1 THWPVPDSFGIDR
14 FADDRSLRS
23 LLPLYV
29 DADLLA
35 HVQPVLEDLGPRLG
49 GEMDEWAHQAD
60 VNPPV
65 LHHRTRSGRDHQRIE
80 VHPAYRELQKVAFEE
95 LGMHAMSHRTVLGW
109 DTPLPPSV
117 KYTSFYLFAQAE
129 FGLECPVNMTDS
141 LTRTLRKFGDQEL
154 IDRYL
159 PTLTSLS
166 METLTQG
173 AMFMTEQD
181 AGSDVG
187 RATTRAVD
195 NGDGTWSLT
204 GEKWFCSNA
213 DADVTMIL
221 ARPEGAPKGIKG

>member
-80 VHPAYRELQKVAFEE
+80 VHPAYRSLQKVTCEE
-95 LGMHAMSHRTVLGW
+95 LGMHAMSHRPVRDG
-109 DTPLPPSV
+109 DEPRQPLDKCKSV
-117 KYTSFYLFAQAE
+117 YL
-129 FGLECPVNMTDS
+129 
-141 LTRTLRKFGDQEL
+141 
-154 IDRYL
+154 Y
-159 PTLTSLS
+159 
-166 METLTQG
+166 
-173 AMFMTEQD
+173 
-181 AGSDVG
+181 
-187 RATTRAVD
+187 
-195 NGDGTWSLT
+195 
-204 GEKWFCSNA
+204 
-213 DADVTMIL
+213 
-221 ARPEGAPKGIKG
+221 